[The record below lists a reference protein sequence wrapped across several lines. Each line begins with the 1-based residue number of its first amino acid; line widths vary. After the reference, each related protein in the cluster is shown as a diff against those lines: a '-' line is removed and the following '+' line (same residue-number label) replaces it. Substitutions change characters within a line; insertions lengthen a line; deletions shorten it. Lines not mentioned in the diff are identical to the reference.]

1 MNVPATLLLAI
12 PRNSRITRTHS
23 FPFDSFWN
31 CVRCDVVRCGVFG
44 CIAWRL
50 FPILWTHYRLKT
62 ANKFNGNVN
71 AWKLVCHFGDRRKM
85 PSILVASIRNLI
97 WQAPCA
103 HNDTKENTTD
113 DLLVV
118 QERATWGLRPKKQS
132 NSIPLFDTQT
142 HCRGPYECAPTVAYA
157 FKHILVLID
166 VVVVVVVFHF
176 LAQKWRHKFP
186 SNNVNFTSDSL
197 YIYMYFFSF
206 FLSLLIFTFYFIR
219 WGGDIRRKYTFGH
232 SQTQRPA
239 LLLCERNWMAIP
251 DWLLWAHWNIF
262 TCDKT

>member
-23 FPFDSFWN
+23 FPFHSFWK

-71 AWKLVCHFGDRRKM
+71 AWKLVCHFRDRRKM

-132 NSIPLFDTQT
+132 NSIPLFDTQDALPRAVCVRAHSCLRIQT
-142 HCRGPYECAPTVAYA
+142 HSGAHRCCR
-157 FKHILVLID
+157 
-166 VVVVVVVFHF
+166 
-176 LAQKWRHKFP
+176 RRRRFP
-186 SNNVNFTSDSL
+186 
-197 YIYMYFFSF
+197 FSR
-206 FLSLLIFTFYFIR
+206 T
-219 WGGDIRRKYTFGH
+219 KVT
-232 SQTQRPA
+232 T
-239 LLLCERNWMAIP
+239 
-251 DWLLWAHWNIF
+251 
-262 TCDKT
+262 